1 MADLSDTLAVMPKTP
16 TEAQMETL
24 LNTVGAIG
32 GQTGFPAINLTITDD
47 SAQIADKDADLLIIG
62 AIPGKLKDDKRIDL
76 LVQATQSWVKTPMRQ
91 TAFRRLCR
99 MRPIARRMRSPP
111 SPPAADG
118 GSGGLP
124 VAV

>member
-62 AIPGKLKDDKRIDL
+62 AIPGKLKTIS
-76 LVQATQSWVKTPMRQ
+76 VSICWC
-91 TAFRRLCR
+91 RRHK
-99 MRPIARRMRSPP
+99 A
-111 SPPAADG
+111 G
-118 GSGGLP
+118 
-124 VAV
+124 